1 MHNNNNYQCKIFWNK
16 ALAFGVGSKLNFRAV
31 VFTQSSHNQKLLHF
45 RQIALRACT
54 LVLFITKVTVEH
66 AKVDN
71 EPVIDSDD
79 FIATNKANKHTH
91 TCTSN
96 ENDSED
102 ELFKSEEVIIRSTL
116 ILSRLPDGYKH
127 KMLIVTHFNDL
138 QSFICG
144 FKIKLDTEDH

>member
-1 MHNNNNYQCKIFWNK
+1 MN
-16 ALAFGVGSKLNFRAV
+16 
-31 VFTQSSHNQKLLHF
+31 LLLIVMTSLQ
-45 RQIALRACT
+45 QIKRINT
-54 LVLFITKVTVEH
+54 RIY
-66 AKVDN
+66 
-71 EPVIDSDD
+71 
-79 FIATNKANKHTH
+79 